1 MTIGLS
7 SISAAAT
14 ARVVRQLD
22 RTGGLYQTSLPGSTL
37 KNTFALAVSPTT
49 LKTSGVVPAGVTYLK
64 DADNNYFAAD
74 LKTTD
79 KVNLVASGDTLNLYV
94 YSGVGAANKYTFD
107 NTGVLTSVAAGGIAA
122 PEAFDTQGFWAEELT
137 TQRDLDGNG
146 SIGALLSKT
155 SGATSGLLDAIGG
168 IYRVS
173 VMGQTAFVVGAGLE
187 RATNID
193 GATTA

>member
-7 SISAAAT
+7 SMNAAAT

-22 RTGGLYQTSLPGSTL
+22 KTGGLYQTSLPGSTL
-37 KNTFALAVSPTT
+37 RNTFALAVSTTT
-49 LKTSGVVPAGVTYLK
+49 LNSSSVVPAGVTYLK
-64 DADNNYFAAD
+64 GADNNYFAAD

-94 YSGVGAANKYTFD
+94 YSGAGAANKYTFD
-107 NTGVLTSVAAGGIAA
+107 SSGVLTSVADGGIYAPAA
-122 PEAFDTQGFWAEELT
+122 LDTQGFWAEELT

-146 SIGALLSKT
+146 SIGAALSKT
-155 SGATSGLLDAIGG
+155 SGTTGGVLDAIGG

-173 VMGQTAFVVGAGLE
+173 VMGQNAF
-187 RATNID
+187 
-193 GATTA
+193 